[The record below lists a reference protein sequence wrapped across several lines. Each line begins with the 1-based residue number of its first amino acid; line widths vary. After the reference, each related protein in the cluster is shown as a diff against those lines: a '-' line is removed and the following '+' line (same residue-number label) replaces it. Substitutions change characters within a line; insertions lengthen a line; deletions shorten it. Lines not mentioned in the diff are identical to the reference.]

1 MLMKLGEIKKITG
14 TTLPAPAKIF
24 VTEMLTRDQFALAHF
39 LVVIVHLQ
47 LTRFKPLIVL
57 RF

>member
-1 MLMKLGEIKKITG
+1 MKLGEIKKITG
-14 TTLPAPAKIF
+14 TTPPAPAKIF
-24 VTEMLTRDQFALAHF
+24 VTEMLTHDQFTLAHF

-57 RF
+57 GF